1 MATLQDCERAVQ
13 SLVDRLGAVDPDLR
27 SRFVRERTVSCRVPD
42 LDVVFLGQLSDD
54 GLHDIQTGE
63 DSSAQVKLT
72 ACSDDLVALA
82 EGRLAVPSAW
92 ATGKLKVDASLGDL
106 LKLRNLL

>member
-13 SLVDRLGAVDPDLR
+13 SLVDRLAAVDQDVR
-27 SRFVRERTVSCRVPD
+27 SKVLRERTVSCRVPD

-54 GLHDIQTGE
+54 GLHDIHTG
-63 DSSAQVKLT
+63 DDAAAQLRVT
-72 ACSDDLVALA
+72 ASSDDLVALV

-92 ATGKLKVDASLGDL
+92 ASGKLKVDANLGDL
-106 LKLRNLL
+106 LKLRALL